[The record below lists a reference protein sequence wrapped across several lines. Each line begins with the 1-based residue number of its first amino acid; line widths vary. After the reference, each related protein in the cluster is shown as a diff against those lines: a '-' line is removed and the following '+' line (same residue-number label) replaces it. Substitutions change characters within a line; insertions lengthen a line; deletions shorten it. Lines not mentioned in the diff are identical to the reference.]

1 MRTICSS
8 VQFSPKNES
17 VGCGVFIPLLKSPA
31 LLVKTSGFPLNQ
43 SMEKHC
49 VVRCYMV
56 KIPWLNNLRLP
67 EICLLQSNKTQLW
80 FYNFII
86 YDFITY
92 KRCANKSNAF
102 FVMMYMILTIVLW
115 YIVIINGSLRQWWFL
130 KMLDPQKLSSTK
142 MVKNLG
148 WFGGTSISGNLHR
161 IVITILIV
169 SELSMYKYVYII
181 WFTHWGSLT

>member
-1 MRTICSS
+1 MQPPPPPCSRMRTICSS

-17 VGCGVFIPLLKSPA
+17 VACGVFIPLLKSPA
-31 LLVKTSGFPLNQ
+31 LLVKTSWSVDHSFQWGFPKNQ

-56 KIPWLNNLRLP
+56 EIPWLNKLRLP

-80 FYNFII
+80 SYNFIN

-102 FVMMYMILTIVLW
+102 FFMMYMILTIVLW

-130 KMLDPQKLSSTK
+130 KMLDPQSFPILKWWKILDD
-142 MVKNLG
+142 LG
-148 WFGGTSISGNLHR
+148 VPPFQETCI
-161 IVITILIV
+161 
-169 SELSMYKYVYII
+169 EL
-181 WFTHWGSLT
+181 